1 MPQSVMSKSDVP
13 EVSKQQHSEDEIG
26 GKAYLPN
33 STESYVSNPDP
44 DELNT
49 KQVQTLQRI
58 HGNHYVSHMMQHRK
72 IQPTSDNG
80 IQNLSAQFN
89 VNNKLQRMQS
99 GDDEKKEG
107 TESQDGA
114 TEEAVDTNPQ
124 PQEKVEIPE
133 WAEFENS
140 NQQIQQ
146 LDQDNDM
153 SMSDEMKQ
161 IAEMTG
167 YDPSADLASKLDAM
181 KQKWESSG
189 QVSGGGTWDKIAEV
203 VGKLLP
209 MVGGIGA
216 FSAGIAVTTGMM
228 SAFGVGLPITPI
240 IAALSAQ
247 SSLIM
252 GATFAGFGGFLA
264 NHHSTRPI
272 KGQAATNAWGATLDK
287 ATQHAIIQTKGNA
300 AGNDMKS
307 VGDIDRQMA
316 DIRAGKALI
325 ATDITDAKTKYAQ
338 SLEMVTSQQGTL
350 SSLSE
355 PLKNLS
361 ASLKEAKESFSDTV
375 KKPEVKDS
383 DEAKQMAS
391 DVKGSSENAPS
402 EPIMRSPKISVM
414 NNQPSIQRM
423 IYELVVRPIIVMLR
437 KLLQQALQHF
447 LSSILNSFLA
457 KFIAFTLSQL
467 LNESGRTVKANEKQ
481 IAINERKA
489 EAYQNAS
496 DDLLDKLEQDK
507 KSLIST
513 D

>member
-1 MPQSVMSKSDVP
+1 MPQSAMPKSDVP
-13 EVSKQQHSEDEIG
+13 ETSKQQHNEGEIG
-26 GKAYLPN
+26 GEAYLSN
-33 STESYVSNPDP
+33 TTESYVSNPDP
-44 DELNT
+44 YQLNT

-58 HGNHYVSHMMQHRK
+58 HGNHYVSRMMQHRK
-72 IQPTSDNG
+72 IQPTADNN
-80 IQNLSAQFN
+80 IQNLSTQFN
-89 VNNKLQRMQS
+89 INNKLQRIQS
-99 GDDEKKEG
+99 DDDEKKEE
-107 TESQDGA
+107 TEPQDDVSEQA
-114 TEEAVDTNPQ
+114 DDTNPQ

-146 LDQDNDM
+146 FDQDNDM

-167 YDPSADLASKLDAM
+167 DDPSADLAPKLDAM

-189 QVSGGGTWDKIAEV
+189 QASGGGTWDKIAEV

-209 MVGGIGA
+209 IVGGMGA

-247 SSLIM
+247 ASLIM

-264 NHHSTRPI
+264 NHHSTRPT
-272 KGQAATNAWGATLDK
+272 KGQAATKAWGTTLDN
-287 ATQHAIIQTKGNA
+287 ATQHAIMQTKGNA

-307 VGDIDRQMA
+307 VGDIDKQMA
-316 DIRAGKALI
+316 DIRAGKVMI
-325 ATDITDAKTKYAQ
+325 ATDITDAKTKSAQ
-338 SLEMVTSQQGTL
+338 SLAMVTSQQGTL

-355 PLKNLS
+355 PLTNLS
-361 ASLKEAKESFSDTV
+361 ASLKEAKESFSGTV

-391 DVKGSSENAPS
+391 DVKSTSENAPS

-414 NNQPSIQRM
+414 NNQPPIQRM
-423 IYELVVRPIIVMLR
+423 IWELVIRPIIIILK
-437 KLLQQALQHF
+437 KLFKQALQHF
-447 LSSILNSFLA
+447 LSLILNSFLA

-467 LNESGRTVKANEKQ
+467 LNESGRIVKANEKQ
-481 IAINERKA
+481 IAINEQKA

-507 KSLIST
+507 KSLTST